1 MTFSVGP
8 FRRLA
13 PYLRPHVGSL
23 IAGGVFAVVAG
34 AMEGAIAWLVKPAM
48 DEIFVRRDLFM
59 LKLIPLA
66 VVGAYVVKGAAT
78 YIQWSLMASVGQR
91 VVATLRRDLYVHIQG
106 MPLAFFSGTHSGE
119 LMSRMLNDV
128 TRLARLSSTILVQ
141 VVRHAGTIAALV
153 AVMLAREPFLT
164 LAALMTFPL
173 IVLVVQVIGQR
184 LYRISKREQEQMAEL
199 AIFLQESFAG
209 AKIVKISAAS
219 ATPRAVS
226 IASITDSSGSRSRT
240 PGPIS

>member
-1 MTFSVGP
+1 MTLSVGP
-8 FRRLA
+8 FRRLT

-23 IAGGVFAVVAG
+23 ILGGVFAVVAG

-66 VVGAYVVKGAAT
+66 VVGAYVVKGAAS

-91 VVATLRRDLYVHIQG
+91 VVANLRRDLYLHIQA

-128 TRLARLSSTILVQ
+128 TRLARLSSTVLGQ
-141 VVRHAGTIAALV
+141 VVRHA
-153 AVMLAREPFLT
+153 
-164 LAALMTFPL
+164 
-173 IVLVVQVIGQR
+173 
-184 LYRISKREQEQMAEL
+184 
-199 AIFLQESFAG
+199 
-209 AKIVKISAAS
+209 
-219 ATPRAVS
+219 
-226 IASITDSSGSRSRT
+226 
-240 PGPIS
+240 